1 MKIDAEVFSIKNLDK
16 YYFVVPDYQRE
27 YVWEADKHIY
37 QFLVDIDEEFDAHS
51 IEQQSYFLGSII
63 IVKKDSKYDVID
75 GQQRLTTIVLCLC
88 AIRNILESLNDKEPL
103 SRMSSNMLDI
113 TKNWLYTFD
122 MEAETTMPRLELQY
136 DDSNGYL
143 DTMIQKLKYEDEVT
157 SSIDK
162 MKKAY
167 DRILEHFESY
177 IQQDIKIFE
186 KYVKY
191 FLTSVNVVVI
201 ESDNLGSALKI
212 FETIN
217 QRGAGLN
224 AMDLVKNLLFSKAK
238 DHDFEVIKAKWKQ
251 ITSDLQNC
259 DEGDKPLRFLRYFMI
274 ARYHNG
280 IIREDDLYSWIISKE
295 GKQKLQY
302 ENQPL
307 NLVNEMATAAKR
319 YSYLVQA
326 TNSDHNELGI
336 NKYPNVVNI
345 GYINKQRSRQ
355 HLILLM
361 ALNLNCDDDVVNYLA
376 QQIES
381 FLFFANTLKMQTK
394 NYERRFTDWA
404 IQLREKRDVKEV
416 IEIVDETI
424 IPYLR
429 GYLSDFK
436 YSFLQIRHYDYNPQY
451 RERYILGCLDT
462 ELCTQAGLNPLS
474 QDNIQKLQIEHIL
487 PQTLINLDVSDEF
500 DEEER
505 DKYTFMLGN
514 TTLLE
519 SQINQ
524 AINNYNDLSN
534 DWFGMKQTEY
544 IHSNFV
550 LTKLLN
556 DQYTIGK
563 NTGLNRLKS
572 KLNCQ
577 FDEWTKTSIE
587 QRQQMLM
594 ELALDHWKLNGKRL
608 DQYNKMIADS
618 PEEAK
623 TL

>member
-1 MKIDAEVFSIKNLDK
+1 MKIDADVFSIKDLDK

-63 IVKKDSKYDVID
+63 IVKKDNKYDVID

-88 AIRNILESLNDKEPL
+88 AMRNILESLNNKEPL

-143 DTMIQKLKYEDEVT
+143 DTMIQKLKYENEVT

-167 DRILEHFESY
+167 DRILEHFKNY

-238 DHDFEVIKAKWKQ
+238 DHDFEIIKAKWKQ

-280 IIREDDLYSWIISKE
+280 IIREDGLYSWIISKE

-302 ENQPL
+302 EDRPL
-307 NLVNEMATAAKR
+307 SLVNEMAIASKR

-326 TNSDHNELGI
+326 TNSDSREAGI

-361 ALNLNCDDDVVNYLA
+361 ALDLNCDNEVINYLA

-404 IQLREKRDVKEV
+404 IKLRGKDSVA
-416 IEIVDETI
+416 EIADFVDEAMA
-424 IPYLR
+424 PFLR
-429 GYLSDFK
+429 VYLSDFK
-436 YSFLQIRHYDYNPQY
+436 NNFLQVKHYDYNPQY
-451 RERYILGCLDT
+451 RERYILGCLNT
-462 ELCTQAGLNPLS
+462 EICKQAGLNPLS

-487 PQTLINLDVSDEF
+487 PQTLINLDASDEF
-500 DEEER
+500 NEEER

-524 AINNYNDLSN
+524 AINNYNDLST
-534 DWFGMKQTEY
+534 DWFGMKQAEY

-563 NTGLNRLKS
+563 NTGLNRLKN

-577 FDEWTKTSIE
+577 FDEWTKSSIE
-587 QRQQMLM
+587 QRQKMLM
-594 ELALDHWKLNGKRL
+594 ELAFDHWQLNGKRL
-608 DQYNKMIADS
+608 DEYEKVS
-618 PEEAK
+618 PMNSAEV
-623 TL
+623 

>member
-1 MKIDAEVFSIKNLDK
+1 MKIDADVFSIKDLDK

-63 IVKKDSKYDVID
+63 IVKKDNKYDVID

-88 AIRNILESLNDKEPL
+88 AMRNILESLNNKEPL

-143 DTMIQKLKYEDEVT
+143 DTMIQKLKYENEVT

-167 DRILEHFESY
+167 DRILKHFESY

-238 DHDFEVIKAKWKQ
+238 DHDFEIIKAKWKQ

-280 IIREDDLYSWIISKE
+280 IIREDGLYSWIISKE

-302 ENQPL
+302 EDRPL
-307 NLVNEMATAAKR
+307 SLVNEMAIASKR

-326 TNSDHNELGI
+326 TNSDSREAGI

-361 ALNLNCDDDVVNYLA
+361 ALDLNCDNEVINYLA

-404 IQLREKRDVKEV
+404 IKLRGKDSVA
-416 IEIVDETI
+416 EIADFVDEAMA
-424 IPYLR
+424 PFLR
-429 GYLSDFK
+429 VYLSDFK
-436 YSFLQIRHYDYNPQY
+436 NNFLQVKHYDYNPQY
-451 RERYILGCLDT
+451 RERYILGCLNT
-462 ELCTQAGLNPLS
+462 EICKQAGLNPLS

-487 PQTLINLDVSDEF
+487 PQTLINLDASEKF
-500 DEEER
+500 NEEER

-524 AINNYNDLSN
+524 AINNYNDLST
-534 DWFGMKQTEY
+534 DWFGMKQAEY

-563 NTGLNRLKS
+563 NTGLNRLKN

-577 FDEWTKTSIE
+577 FNEWTKSSIE
-587 QRQQMLM
+587 QRQKMLM
-594 ELALDHWKLNGKRL
+594 ELAFDHWQLNGKRL
-608 DQYNKMIADS
+608 DEYEKISPMISA
-618 PEEAK
+618 EV
-623 TL
+623 

>member
-361 ALNLNCDDDVVNYLA
+361 ALNRKHPT
-376 QQIES
+376 IPS
-381 FLFFANTLKMQTK
+381 FPHLK
-394 NYERRFTDWA
+394 NAR
-404 IQLREKRDVKEV
+404 
-416 IEIVDETI
+416 
-424 IPYLR
+424 
-429 GYLSDFK
+429 
-436 YSFLQIRHYDYNPQY
+436 
-451 RERYILGCLDT
+451 
-462 ELCTQAGLNPLS
+462 
-474 QDNIQKLQIEHIL
+474 
-487 PQTLINLDVSDEF
+487 
-500 DEEER
+500 
-505 DKYTFMLGN
+505 
-514 TTLLE
+514 
-519 SQINQ
+519 
-524 AINNYNDLSN
+524 
-534 DWFGMKQTEY
+534 
-544 IHSNFV
+544 
-550 LTKLLN
+550 
-556 DQYTIGK
+556 
-563 NTGLNRLKS
+563 
-572 KLNCQ
+572 
-577 FDEWTKTSIE
+577 
-587 QRQQMLM
+587 
-594 ELALDHWKLNGKRL
+594 
-608 DQYNKMIADS
+608 
-618 PEEAK
+618 
-623 TL
+623 

>member
-1 MKIDAEVFSIKNLDK
+1 MKIKADVFSIADLES
-16 YYFVVPDYQRE
+16 YYFIVPDYQRE

-37 QFLVDIDEEFDAHS
+37 QFLVDIDEEFEAHS
-51 IEQQSYFLGSII
+51 HEQQSYFLGSII
-63 IVKKDSKYDVID
+63 IVENNNKYDVID
-75 GQQRLTTIVLCLC
+75 GQQRLTTIVISLC
-88 AIRNILESLNDKEPL
+88 AMRDILENIKEHSQL
-103 SRMSSNMLDI
+103 SNMSSNILDI
-113 TKNWLYTFD
+113 IRNWLFKFD
-122 MEAETTMPRLELQY
+122 LKTKSTLCRLELQY
-136 DDSNGYL
+136 DESNGYL
-143 DTMIQKLKYEDEVT
+143 DTLIQKKTYEGKIT
-157 SSIDK
+157 NSIEK
-162 MKKAY
+162 MQKAY
-167 DRILEHFESY
+167 ERISEHLQSYANQSTETFEDY
-177 IQQDIKIFE
+177 IQ
-186 KYVKY
+186 Y
-191 FLTSVNVVVI
+191 FLTNVNVVVMK
-201 ESDNLGSALKI
+201 SDNLGSALKI

-224 AMDLVKNLLFSKAK
+224 AMDLVKNLMFSKANSR
-238 DHDFEVIKAKWKQ
+238 DFETIKTKWKQ
-251 ITSDLQNC
+251 ITTDLQNC

-302 ENQPL
+302 EDQPL

-326 TNSDHNELGI
+326 TNSDNNEVGI

-361 ALNLNCDDDVVNYLA
+361 ALNLNCDDNVVNYLA

-404 IQLREKRDVKEV
+404 IQLRQKRNVEEV
-416 IEIVDETI
+416 IEIIDGTM

-436 YSFLQIRHYDYNPQY
+436 YSFSQIRHYDYNPQY

-462 ELCTQAGLNPLS
+462 ELCIQAGLNPLS

-487 PQTLINLDVSDEF
+487 PQTLRNLDASDEF

-524 AINNYNDLSN
+524 AINNCNDLST
-534 DWFGMKQTEY
+534 DWFAMKQAEY
-544 IHSNFV
+544 MHSNFV

-556 DQYTIGK
+556 TQYTIGK
-563 NTGLNRLKS
+563 NTGLNRLKN

-587 QRQQMLM
+587 QRQQVLM
-594 ELALDHWKLNGKRL
+594 ELALDHWQLNGKRL
-608 DQYNKMIADS
+608 DEYEKIS
-618 PEEAK
+618 PMNSAEV
-623 TL
+623 

>member
-361 ALNLNCDDDVVNYLA
+361 ALNRKHPT
-376 QQIES
+376 IPS
-381 FLFFANTLKMQTK
+381 FPHIK
-394 NYERRFTDWA
+394 NAR
-404 IQLREKRDVKEV
+404 
-416 IEIVDETI
+416 
-424 IPYLR
+424 
-429 GYLSDFK
+429 
-436 YSFLQIRHYDYNPQY
+436 
-451 RERYILGCLDT
+451 
-462 ELCTQAGLNPLS
+462 
-474 QDNIQKLQIEHIL
+474 
-487 PQTLINLDVSDEF
+487 
-500 DEEER
+500 
-505 DKYTFMLGN
+505 
-514 TTLLE
+514 
-519 SQINQ
+519 
-524 AINNYNDLSN
+524 
-534 DWFGMKQTEY
+534 
-544 IHSNFV
+544 
-550 LTKLLN
+550 
-556 DQYTIGK
+556 
-563 NTGLNRLKS
+563 
-572 KLNCQ
+572 
-577 FDEWTKTSIE
+577 
-587 QRQQMLM
+587 
-594 ELALDHWKLNGKRL
+594 
-608 DQYNKMIADS
+608 
-618 PEEAK
+618 
-623 TL
+623 

>member
-88 AIRNILESLNDKEPL
+88 AIRNILESLRDKEPL

-143 DTMIQKLKYEDEVT
+143 DTMIQKLEYENEVT

-167 DRILEHFESY
+167 DRILEHFKSY

-186 KYVKY
+186 KYAKY

-238 DHDFEVIKAKWKQ
+238 DHDFEVIKTKWKQ
-251 ITSDLQNC
+251 ITSDLQSC

-295 GKQKLQY
+295 GKSKLDY
-302 ENQPL
+302 ENEPL
-307 NLVNEMATAAKR
+307 NLVNEMVAAAKR

-326 TNSDHNELGI
+326 TNSDTNAIGV

-361 ALNLNCDDDVVNYLA
+361 ALNLNCDDDVINYLA

-404 IQLREKRDVKEV
+404 IKLRGMRSVE
-416 IEIVDETI
+416 EIVEIIDETM

-429 GYLSDFK
+429 GYLSDFR

-462 ELCTQAGLNPLS
+462 ELCIQAGLNPLS
-474 QDNIQKLQIEHIL
+474 QDNIQRLQIEHIL
-487 PQTLINLDVSDEF
+487 PQTLTNLEADSDF
-500 DEEER
+500 TNDEDRE
-505 DKYTFMLGN
+505 KYTYMLGN

-524 AINNYNDLSN
+524 AINNYNNLST
-534 DWFGMKQTEY
+534 DWFAMKQTEY

-577 FDEWTKTSIE
+577 FDEWTKTSIK

-594 ELALDHWKLNGKRL
+594 ELSFDHWQLNGKRL
-608 DQYNKMIADS
+608 DEYDRASTVNNI
-618 PEEAK
+618 EI
-623 TL
+623 